1 MMKKD
6 IFNDDEAFFKWIE
19 DIQPEEIPEKLN
31 RKYHKKL
38 KRKIF
43 RQRLFSINFQPK
55 ISKLALSLGAVL
67 ICIILIPITINAA
80 IHGNLFGVFVNDN
93 EFEAYADTTSNSGE
107 IAVPNQTS
115 DKSDIDNTDYSVNS
129 SIVNENSFDTTT
141 IYTSVDDVEVVDNTI
156 PEAIIGQN
164 SIAIFTQSNNKGWQL
179 KAGETLNLSLSI
191 DEYFASADGSGEHLI
206 FGYVFNNK
214 YYEVDFSTSID
225 FSFQLT
231 ATEDGIYYPAIQNV
245 SLSYIKIPYGTIEI
259 K

>member
-6 IFNDDEAFFKWIE
+6 IFNDDDAFLEWIE

-43 RQRLFSINFQPK
+43 MRRFQFKNFQPNF
-55 ISKLALSLGAVL
+55 SKVALSLGAIL

-80 IHGNLFGVFVNDN
+80 FHGNLFGVFVNDD
-93 EFEAYADTTSNSGE
+93 EFDAYADTTPNAGE
-107 IAVPNQTS
+107 ITVPNQTS
-115 DKSDIDNTDYSVNS
+115 DINDNRNNSESINS
-129 SIVNENSFDTTT
+129 SIVNENSFDST
-141 IYTSVDDVEVVDNTI
+141 ITYTSVDDVEVTNNRI
-156 PEAIIGQN
+156 PETIIGQN
-164 SIAIFTQSNNKGWQL
+164 SIAIFTQTNKTGWYL
-179 KAGETLNLSLSI
+179 KKGDTLNLSFNI
-191 DEYFASADGSGEHLI
+191 DEHFASADGTGEHLI

-214 YYEVDFSTSID
+214 YHELDFSTSVD

-231 ATEDGIYYPAIQNV
+231 AKEDGIYYPAIQNV
-245 SLSYIKIPYGTIEI
+245 SLSYVKIHYGTINT